1 MWSVELGSF
10 AALAPIE
17 IVLIIMRSAGFSPE
31 QAVHAL
37 RSLVAYVI
45 GTLLREVS
53 SGPTFSGE
61 NLGGVDDRLS
71 ELRGS
76 ELPHVVEAATHLA
89 VCNHLEEFDYGL
101 DLMITALELQLRR

>member
-1 MWSVELGSF
+1 MWVQSPVV
-10 AALAPIE
+10 AA
-17 IVLIIMRSAGFSPE
+17 VRSTPATS
-31 QAVHAL
+31 A
-37 RSLVAYVI
+37 
-45 GTLLREVS
+45 RETSGRPVS

-61 NLGGVDDRLS
+61 HLGGVDDRLS

>member
-76 ELPHVVEAATHLA
+76 ELPHWSRPPHTLPSATTSRSST
-89 VCNHLEEFDYGL
+89 
-101 DLMITALELQLRR
+101 TAST